1 MTPTRTTLARASALP
16 IAALA
21 ISALTPAAHAQEAM
35 YTQAATM
42 PSPNTGVVRLQYH
55 MWIYGSNPEA
65 GTKRTEKLEA
75 MHSIAYGLARDWAL
89 FIDAPME
96 ASRSENA
103 STGDWSSDKSMEGLD
118 AIIKWRFY
126 QHDGGGVNTERAA
139 LIFGTSI
146 DNAQD
151 DDWEGLTV
159 NPKLGGVFTIVRG
172 RHGFNQDLIYQLN
185 TGGDEADNF
194 GGEGPS
200 DALFFNS
207 AYVYRI
213 IPTQFSSDTNGAWYV
228 TAELNGL
235 YETNGDVELRWSP
248 GLMYEGRRFAF
259 ELMAQFPLW
268 QDVDHRAELDFGFGF
283 GFRFTF

>member
-1 MTPTRTTLARASALP
+1 MTPTRSAIARASVL
-16 IAALA
+16 ALA
-21 ISALTPAAHAQEAM
+21 AIASPALAQEAM

-42 PSPNTGVVRLQYH
+42 PSPNTGVIRLQYH
-55 MWIYGSNPEA
+55 MWVYGSNPEA
-65 GTKRTEKLEA
+65 ATEGTEKLEA
-75 MHSIAYGLARDWAL
+75 TQSIAYGLARDWAL

-96 ASRSENA
+96 ASRSESSA
-103 STGDWSSDKSMEGLD
+103 TGQWSSDKSMEGID
-118 AIIKWRFY
+118 AMIKWRFY

-139 LIFGTSI
+139 LLLGASI

-151 DDWEGLTV
+151 DDLQGFAV
-159 NPKLGGVFTIVRG
+159 NPKVGGVFTVVRG
-172 RHGFNQDLIYQLN
+172 RHGFNQDLIFQLN

-213 IPTQFSSDTNGAWYV
+213 VPTQFSSDTNGAWYV
-228 TAELNGL
+228 TAEMNGL
-235 YETNGDVELRWSP
+235 YETNGDVELRISP

-259 ELMAQFPLW
+259 ELMGQLPLW
-268 QDVDHRAELDFGFGF
+268 NDVDHRAELDFGFGF